1 MIEIR
6 KYHRMKKTKYIEC
19 RICKKQ
25 IPKNKINKCNIC
37 RNQSITRAREGINNN
52 EGENE
57 IQVLREQLGETL
69 QYNNNINKRN
79 YDLKNQ
85 GFIDSIKYEDYM

>member
-1 MIEIR
+1 
-6 KYHRMKKTKYIEC
+6 MKKTKYIEC

-52 EGENE
+52 KGENE
-57 IQVLREQLGETL
+57 IQVLRE
-69 QYNNNINKRN
+69 
-79 YDLKNQ
+79 
-85 GFIDSIKYEDYM
+85 